1 MMVFLFFK
9 IGQFLWEISPVFTV
23 DLNIAKIVALSENS
37 DLSYVFPSAKCEQN
51 SNAQVVVAN
60 KQALCLNELTD
71 LYEILHAVQGN
82 VTLQGDVLK
91 NLL

>member
-1 MMVFLFFK
+1 VHSRIRVFFK
-9 IGQFLWEISPVFTV
+9 ECPTKLFLC
-23 DLNIAKIVALSENS
+23 VALSENS
-37 DLSYVFPSAKCEQN
+37 DLFYVFPSAECEQN

-60 KQALCLNELTD
+60 KQALCLNKLTN

-82 VTLQGDVLK
+82 VTLQDDVLK

>member
-1 MMVFLFFK
+1 MHIRLSIFFK
-9 IGQFLWEISPVFTV
+9 ECP
-23 DLNIAKIVALSENS
+23 AKLYLCVALSENS

>member
-1 MMVFLFFK
+1 MHIRLSIFFK
-9 IGQFLWEISPVFTV
+9 ECPAKLFLCVSS
-23 DLNIAKIVALSENS
+23 SENP
-37 DLSYVFPSAKCEQN
+37 DLSYVSLPTECEQN